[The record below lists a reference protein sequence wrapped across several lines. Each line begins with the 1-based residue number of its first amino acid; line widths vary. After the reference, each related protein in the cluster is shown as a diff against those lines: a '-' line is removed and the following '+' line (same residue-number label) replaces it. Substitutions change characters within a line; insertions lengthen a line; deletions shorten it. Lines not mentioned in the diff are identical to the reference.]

1 MLEQVRNPWAR
12 VICSGVFMVHSS
24 IYWLGYY
31 SQKIITMKKAKSSA
45 VPQLY
50 RWKVRTRYHK
60 VALLAS
66 TRILELAWE
75 FLQLQLNFD
84 TANNYYRKTS
94 KYPKFFLF
102 MMYEVIEFTTH
113 RSKVVTGSIFWVLS
127 FLYRMVKRCR
137 GSLVLSLDVCCYGKL
152 N

>member
-1 MLEQVRNPWAR
+1 M
-12 VICSGVFMVHSS
+12 
-24 IYWLGYY
+24 
-31 SQKIITMKKAKSSA
+31 
-45 VPQLY
+45 
-50 RWKVRTRYHK
+50 RTRYHK

-66 TRILELAWE
+66 TRILGLAWE

-84 TANNYYRKTS
+84 TANNYYWKTS

-102 MMYEVIEFTTH
+102 MMYEVIEFATH
-113 RSKVVTGSIFWVLS
+113 KSKVVTGSIFWVLS
-127 FLYRMVKRCR
+127 FLYRMVKKCR